1 MRVEGARTL
10 RKTLKAAGLSVDDLK
25 AAHRAV
31 AELVARAA
39 HPAAPRRTG
48 RLDQSVRTSGTQA
61 AAIVR
66 AGRAAVPYANPVH
79 WGWPSHHIKA
89 NPWIQEA
96 ADRTEPAW
104 SGLYLS
110 ALDAIVQTIEGAP
123 GP

>member
-1 MRVEGARTL
+1 MPITPTSSYTVGPGVLALGAVGT
-10 RKTLKAAGLSVDDLK
+10 SVDWSAQVK
-25 AAHRAV
+25 GCKV
-31 AELVARAA
+31 TPKVNAEDNVNVL
-39 HPAAPRRTG
+39 
-48 RLDQSVRTSGTQA
+48 SGGQLAGEA